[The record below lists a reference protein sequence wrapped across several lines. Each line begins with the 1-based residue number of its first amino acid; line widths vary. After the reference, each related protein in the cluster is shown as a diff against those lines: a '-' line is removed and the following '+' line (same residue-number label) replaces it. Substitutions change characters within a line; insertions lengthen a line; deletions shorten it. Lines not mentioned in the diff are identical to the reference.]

1 MNLKFKT
8 GLIASLGAVAFTPL
22 LACACSQSNA
32 KTITKRT
39 LKLVYTVG
47 YSEDVETYMV
57 NNDKTICYITLPELL
72 RINFYE
78 SAETKI
84 TSYSNGVYVYQF
96 NDSLCKIDTVND
108 KISFTDPNTFFDENV
123 FIPYGS
129 EPINNFQ
136 VIEETSKVTHL
147 GQKDKEGYYKAFDLA
162 KYNFDILDLNG
173 NDAIIPLEPLST
185 IFATTNLFAGICYDR
200 VKLIYASSLTEP
212 ILITRKLPPTNP
224 EFLDYN
230 YNCLCFTFD
239 YNYGLKSRR
248 YIKDYDTFF
257 RNAIFKI
264 DDKYLTY
271 YDALHSASGVA
282 YASRALVS
290 IIEGECDDGHTSYSI
305 PPCSAFSN
313 VISQAAQDYIGK
325 RYINLTN
332 LTKYYSTLFDNR
344 KGNYQWIRNPQ
355 IQDEYDFMTIIHGDD
370 ATKPKAVLKFDE
382 FSASMSMYYDEAIRR
397 FGPNLDFSNLEVLEF
412 FQDSSTLIQFLWADY
427 KIKEY
432 NAAHTDAPI
441 KDVIIDISNNGGGAV
456 VALSELLAFISDD
469 GVSKMS
475 WYNTAIDDYINSEI
489 RVDTNFDG
497 TFDDNDGYG
506 DVYNFYI
513 VDSGFSFSCG
523 NALPSFAN
531 MNYNIPLIGNKTGG
545 GSCWVCG
552 SLTTPYGDIYNMSS
566 TMNFGTLS
574 GNYFYDIDNG
584 TSADIQLLQD
594 YYYNYEYISNII
606 DSMA

>member
-8 GLIASLGAVAFTPL
+8 GLIASLGAAAFTPL
-22 LACACSQSNA
+22 LACACSQSNT
-32 KTITKRT
+32 KTVTERT
-39 LKLVYTVG
+39 LKLVYIDG
-47 YSEDVETYMV
+47 YYEDVETYMV

-72 RINFYE
+72 RIYYE

-108 KISFTDPNTFFDENV
+108 KISFTDPNTFFDGNV

-200 VKLIYASSLTEP
+200 NKLIFASSFTWS
-212 ILITRKLPPTNP
+212 ILMNRELPPTNP
-224 EFLDYN
+224 EFLNYN

-257 RNAIFKI
+257 RNEIFKI

-305 PPCSAFSN
+305 PPCSDFSS
-313 VISQAAQDYIGK
+313 VISQAAQDYIGP

-332 LTKYYSTLFDNR
+332 LTKYYSTLFDDR
-344 KGNYQWIRNPQ
+344 KGNYQWITNSQ
-355 IQDEYDFMTIIHGDD
+355 IQDEYDFMTIVHGDD
-370 ATKPKAVLKFDE
+370 TAKPKAVLKFDE
-382 FSASMSMYYDEAIRR
+382 FSASMSMYYDEAIKR

-432 NAAHTDAPI
+432 NVAHTDAPI

-475 WYNTAIDDYINSEI
+475 WYNTAIDEYINSEI

-523 NALPSFAN
+523 NALPTFASKN
-531 MNYNIPLIGNKTGG
+531 SSVPLIGNKTGG

-574 GNYFYDIDNG
+574 GNYFYDIDDG

>member
-313 VISQAAQDYIGK
+313 VISQAAQDYIGQ

-355 IQDEYDFMTIIHGDD
+355 IQDEYDFMTIVHGDD

-523 NALPSFAN
+523 NALPTFASKN
-531 MNYNIPLIGNKTGG
+531 SSVPLIGNKTGG

-574 GNYFYDIDNG
+574 GNYFYDIDDG

>member
-355 IQDEYDFMTIIHGDD
+355 IQDEYDFMTIVHGDD

-523 NALPSFAN
+523 NALPTFASKN
-531 MNYNIPLIGNKTGG
+531 SSVPLIGNKTGG

>member
-1 MNLKFKT
+1 M
-8 GLIASLGAVAFTPL
+8 
-22 LACACSQSNA
+22 
-32 KTITKRT
+32 
-39 LKLVYTVG
+39 
-47 YSEDVETYMV
+47 
-57 NNDKTICYITLPELL
+57 
-72 RINFYE
+72 
-78 SAETKI
+78 
-84 TSYSNGVYVYQF
+84 
-96 NDSLCKIDTVND
+96 
-108 KISFTDPNTFFDENV
+108 

-200 VKLIYASSLTEP
+200 NKLIFASSFTWS
-212 ILITRKLPPTNP
+212 ILMNRELPPTNP

-305 PPCSAFSN
+305 PPCSDFSN
-313 VISQAAQDYIGK
+313 VISQAVQDYIGP

-332 LTKYYSTLFDNR
+332 LTKYYSTLFDDR
-344 KGNYQWIRNPQ
+344 KGNYQWITNSQ
-355 IQDEYDFMTIIHGDD
+355 IQDEYDFMTIVHGND

-382 FSASMSMYYDEAIRR
+382 FSASMSMYYDEAIKR

-523 NALPSFAN
+523 NALPTFASKN
-531 MNYNIPLIGNKTGG
+531 SSVPLIGNKTGG
-545 GSCWVCG
+545 GSCWVCE

-574 GNYFYDIDNG
+574 GNYFYDIDDG